1 MSNLPARQ
9 ERIIYDLPASEYH
22 ATPGLSHSAMKDLI
36 ISPMRFWHN
45 HVRPD
50 REPQEETDFMIFGR
64 ALHSAVLDT
73 PEVFDAQFCCEYV
86 APPDALEKSDDIKQ
100 WIKDNGGKPTG
111 TVKSAPGGWIDQ
123 ALAIDPHVVILE
135 REQRRHFARNEGKHI
150 LKSED
155 WSRLAGCAKA
165 LMDEP
170 EFQRL
175 RAVGRSEVSYFVT
188 DPDTGVPLKARMD
201 FVAPKWTLDPKTF
214 SQKGKPI
221 DRTVADAI
229 YFEGYYR
236 QAYLYT
242 TIREIAGEGKTDFIN
257 PFVESE
263 EPHEVRIR
271 RHNQTSLLWEVG
283 RSEVIRL
290 IRLYASLMD
299 RFGTDRPWRTNAT
312 VDDLMDEE
320 IKGLA
325 WT

>member
-1 MSNLPARQ
+1 MTEQDLRDKLKAEVWSQHNAATMEANQQNLNVAQGMTGIGAQIGNPRQ
-9 ERIIYDLPASEYH
+9 TLRERL
-22 ATPGLSHSAMKDLI
+22 GSAIRIGED
-36 ISPMRFWHN
+36 
-45 HVRPD
+45 
-50 REPQEETDFMIFGR
+50 
-64 ALHSAVLDT
+64 
-73 PEVFDAQFCCEYV
+73 
-86 APPDALEKSDDIKQ
+86 
-100 WIKDNGGKPTG
+100 
-111 TVKSAPGGWIDQ
+111 VKSI
-123 ALAIDPHVVILE
+123 
-135 REQRRHFARNEGKHI
+135 ARNEGKHI

-242 TIREIAGEGKTDFIN
+242 TCLLY
-257 PFVESE
+257 
-263 EPHEVRIR
+263 
-271 RHNQTSLLWEVG
+271 TSYWCWPLL
-283 RSEVIRL
+283 
-290 IRLYASLMD
+290 
-299 RFGTDRPWRTNAT
+299 RPVPRTCG
-312 VDDLMDEE
+312 
-320 IKGLA
+320 IG
-325 WT
+325 